1 MLSRVLTDVC
11 FSSYRL
17 DSPRNR
23 DGRAIIAAFI
33 FFTIYFFP
41 FFSLSLFNRARQ
53 TPKKNKRKLI
63 LRWDAPWTI
72 EIDHRTGMVPSHVT
86 RRNILHVHDTG
97 QADRA
102 APLHVNLFG
111 PRDLCLNI

>member
-11 FSSYRL
+11 FRSYRL

-23 DGRAIIAAFI
+23 DGRAITTAFI
-33 FFTIYFFP
+33 FFAIYFFP
-41 FFSLSLFNRARQ
+41 FFSLSSCSTNNK
-53 TPKKNKRKLI
+53 KKNKRNLI

-86 RRNILHVHDTG
+86 RRNILHVHDAG
-97 QADRA
+97 QADRT